1 MSEETTAAPSGDT
14 PSLDQVLNDNFG
26 QPAQTTGAPPAPGQA
41 PAQDFAQDDH
51 RKKLEQYNKIR
62 EEQKLAWRQEQKLK
76 KEREALKKERA
87 DIDRLRKNPKEL
99 FQSNDINSIIDQ
111 IFETEREEVKN
122 DKKDDSQLY
131 EEIEKRVYEKLKAEQ
146 NAEKE
151 KESTERELREF
162 DSSVKDY
169 VSQNPSFQL
178 VNAMGEHQLIREVI
192 EADFKQNSASYG
204 PQRAQ
209 QMMMNVDQA
218 AERVEKYLESQIKT
232 VVDYPGMREYL
243 SKLLGAA
250 TGQVNSKTPVNNRLT
265 LNNDMTSP
273 SEAGIVDE
281 RNMSE
286 REAFNKALSMLK

>member
-1 MSEETTAAPSGDT
+1 MSELESAAPAASET
-14 PSLDQVLNDNFG
+14 PSLDQVLSDNFG
-26 QPAQTTGAPPAPGQA
+26 QPARTTGAPPTPQQA
-41 PAQDFAQDDH
+41 PVEEDH
-51 RKKLEQYNKIR
+51 RAKLEQYNKIR
-62 EEQKLAWRQEQKLK
+62 EEQKLAWRQEQKYK

-111 IFETEREEVKN
+111 IFETERDEVKN
-122 DKKDDSQLY
+122 EKKDDGQLY

-169 VSQNPSFQL
+169 IGQNPSFQL
-178 VNAMGEHQLIREVI
+178 VNAMGEHQLVREVI
-192 EADFKQNSASYG
+192 EAEFKKNAEAYG

-218 AERVEKYLESQIKT
+218 AERVEKYLEQQIKT
-232 VVDYPGMREYL
+232 VVEYPGMREYL
-243 SKLLGAA
+243 SKFMGTQA
-250 TGQVNSKTPVNNRLT
+250 GQDQVNKTSVNSQLT

-286 REAFNKALSMLK
+286 REAFNKALSLLK